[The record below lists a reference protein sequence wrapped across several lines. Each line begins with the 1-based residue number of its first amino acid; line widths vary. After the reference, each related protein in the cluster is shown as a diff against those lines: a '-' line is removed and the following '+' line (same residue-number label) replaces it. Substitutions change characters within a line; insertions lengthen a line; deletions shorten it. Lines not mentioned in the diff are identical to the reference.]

1 MIEDAKLTQ
10 SEFYLK
16 LGISKAY
23 FYDILLGKIKPP
35 PAETQF
41 KIIKVLKPTGEKRKK
56 FFDLAADGRGEMPAD
71 IKQYLTIDKLK
82 EMRLNKDFNKVIGT
96 YVNEIDI

>member
-16 LGISKAY
+16 LGISRAY

-41 KIIKVLKPTGEKRKK
+41 KIIKVLKPIEEKRKK
-56 FFDLAADGRGEMPAD
+56 FFDLAADSRGEIPAD
-71 IKQYLTIDKLK
+71 IKQYLTIEKLK